1 MSITV
6 YLDRNNEA
14 AWKKGGRGEW
24 DLSQEAKQW
33 MVERGF
39 TPTIWEAEHSRYEIF
54 GSSRNDGPPGVTFAA
69 VDHDVAMLFKLTFGG
84 R

>member
-6 YLDRNNEA
+6 YLDRENSA

-24 DLSQEAKQW
+24 DLGPEAKQW
-33 MVERGF
+33 MNDRGF
-39 TPTIWEAEHSRYEIF
+39 RPTIWEAESGRYEIF
-54 GSSRNDGPPGVTFAA
+54 GSSRNDGPPGVTFSQSDSEA
-69 VDHDVAMLFKLTFGG
+69 AMLFKLTFGG